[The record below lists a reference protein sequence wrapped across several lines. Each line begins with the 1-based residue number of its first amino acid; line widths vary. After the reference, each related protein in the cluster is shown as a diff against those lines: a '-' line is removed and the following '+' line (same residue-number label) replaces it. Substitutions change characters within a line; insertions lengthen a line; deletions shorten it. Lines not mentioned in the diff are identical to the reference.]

1 MKKNNNKK
9 LIIFLSIVISIF
21 CIGIVIKPFQNDTFF
36 NISIGKHLLENGID
50 MQEHFTWAQKD
61 LYYSHSHWLFDIII
75 YLIYSVFNFTGIY
88 ITTILFTI
96 LTALILF
103 WCLSKRGK
111 SPVISFFVTI
121 FCIYITQNAF
131 AARSQMISFLFF
143 ILEIYCIEQFI
154 ETNKRIYP
162 TIILISGII
171 VANVHAAT
179 WPLMLILMLPYFA
192 AAITN
197 IFTSRFIYKKSIRN
211 LEKKIN
217 NLPPESERVEM
228 YKKDIE
234 YYERLIEERKGN
246 YSDYKIIKR
255 DFYNVKGLII
265 LFILL
270 SLTGLITPIH
280 GTPYTYIIKSMYG
293 PSNFGT
299 LRSYDHV
306 NEMQATIPFNN
317 LAFLAFIITTISFI
331 AFVPSKLKSE
341 HGFLLAGLIFMGL
354 SSNRYAYLLALV
366 GAYVLNELII
376 STTNLLIKKDIN
388 ALEKIFASK
397 ITFIVLVFL
406 TTIFTANNLL
416 VMARHDYI
424 SEKTFPIK
432 AVEYIKENL
441 DYKNIRIY
449 NGYNYG
455 SYLMFNDIP
464 VFIDS
469 RLDVYCSEFNDTDIF
484 YDYIYITDGIGHYE
498 DVFDKYDFTHIL
510 LYTDEVTT
518 PYLKTDIGYEVIYE
532 DENFTLFEKH

>member
-9 LIIFLSIVISIF
+9 LMIFLSIVISIF

-111 SPVISFFVTI
+111 SPVVSFIVTI
-121 FCIYITQNAF
+121 FCIYITKSAF
-131 AARSQMISFLFF
+131 TARSQMISFLFF
-143 ILEIYCIEQFI
+143 IIEIYCIEQFI

-197 IFTSRFIYKKSIRN
+197 IFTSRFIYKKCIRN
-211 LEKKIN
+211 LEKKISK
-217 NLPPESERVEM
+217 LPPESERVEM
-228 YKKDIE
+228 YKKDIKD
-234 YYERLIEERKGN
+234 YERLIEERKGK

-280 GTPYTYIIKSMYG
+280 GTPYTYIIKSMFG
-293 PSNFGT
+293 PSNFGA
-299 LRSYDHV
+299 LRSYDHIA
-306 NEMQATIPFNN
+306 EMQPTIPMSNLPL
-317 LAFLAFIITTISFI
+317 LAFMITSITFI

-354 SSNRYAYLLALV
+354 VSNRYAYLLAFV
-366 GAYVLNELII
+366 GAYVLNDLII
-376 STTNLLIKKDIN
+376 SATNLLIKDDIEI
-388 ALEKIFASK
+388 LEKIFSSK
-397 ITFIVLVFL
+397 IAFIVLVFL

-416 VMARHDYI
+416 DMAKYDYVH
-424 SEKTFPIK
+424 EEMYPIK

-441 DYKNIRIY
+441 DYKNIRLY

-484 YDYIYITDGIGHYE
+484 YDYIYISSGLGHYE

-510 LYTDEVTT
+510 LYTDEITT

>member
-103 WCLSKRGK
+103 WCLSKRGN

-121 FCIYITQNAF
+121 FCIYITKNAF

-171 VANVHAAT
+171 VANIHAAT

-299 LRSYDHV
+299 LRSYDHI

-317 LAFLAFIITTISFI
+317 LAFLAFMITTISFI

-376 STTNLLIKKDIN
+376 STTNLLIKKDIT

-424 SEKTFPIK
+424 NEKTFPIK
-432 AVEYIKENL
+432 AVQYIKENL

-484 YDYIYITDGIGHYE
+484 YDYIYITKGFGHYE

-510 LYTDEVTT
+510 LYTDELTT